1 MSKSIST
8 STSDSDS
15 ASTSTSVSD
24 SDSASLSKSTSTSTS
39 DSDSTSASLS
49 KSTSTSTSAI
59 TIPDYPTDGDQP
71 TITIDDPTQIPN
83 GTEEGTVNVGVT
95 VTYPDGSTDKLT
107 VPVVTGKQADN
118 LPGWRNWQTHRT

>member
-1 MSKSIST
+1 MWFRHSWVRFPST
-8 STSDSDS
+8 
-15 ASTSTSVSD
+15 A
-24 SDSASLSKSTSTSTS
+24 LYLK
-39 DSDSTSASLS
+39 L
-49 KSTSTSTSAI
+49 AI

-83 GTEEGTVNVGVT
+83 GTEEGTVNVVVT

-118 LPGWRNWQTHRT
+118 RE